1 MEEYVSKLEFQRL
14 EQDVQE
20 IKESRE
26 KDSEL
31 LMAIDKKIDIISERI
46 KNADK
51 TDDLKLQQLTS
62 RVSKLEDNHV
72 WVSRTLAGTIISII
86 IGIIFEVAR
95 MVK

>member
-1 MEEYVSKLEFQRL
+1 MDEFVSKLEFERL
-14 EQDVQE
+14 EKDVQE

-62 RVSKLEDNHV
+62 RVSKLEENQSWLSKTV
-72 WVSRTLAGTIISII
+72 ATTV
-86 IGIIFEVAR
+86 IGIIIKIIFDVS
-95 MVK
+95 KLIK